1 MTTVSLSFFSCNFL
15 YSRIDIANVSKNTQ
29 FYYNKCYAIL
39 LMSGKED
46 KCLYKKKMAK
56 PKIHFT
62 VEQRTVYKISSKIK
76 TESI

>member
-39 LMSGKED
+39 LMSGEED
-46 KCLYKKKMAK
+46 KCLYKKMAK

-62 VEQRTVYKISSKIK
+62 IEQRTVYKISSKIK